1 MSRKEVRG
9 SKEGGRDGWTVLLI
23 LYYYF
28 DDDMR
33 RKRRRRRRRMVDFTF
48 AIEFYNDTNQ

>member
-9 SKEGGRDGWTVLLI
+9 SEEGGRDGWTVLLI

>member
-1 MSRKEVRG
+1 VRG